1 MRRLVFLAALIACPA
16 AAETSLSR
24 YGQAPAIDLTQVPG
38 QPMYGPYLNWAGK
51 RAPQPTSTLPSA
63 GPLPPEPGPLTNSY
77 LSRRLQPGAQV
88 PMAMPA
94 PQPTQAASTYQAPVA
109 STFVPQAPRGY
120 QPLPPAMPTARPLP
134 ESLYSPPPP
143 IAEVAP
149 RTALRQATAP
159 APPPA
164 PAPAP
169 LSPPPQRLAP
179 PVAAAPAPATIAQR
193 LAAAPPPVA
202 TGPGPKLY
210 SIHRGYGLQPDAID
224 PPETGTGYVLI
235 GPADGGVQIP
245 DLPQKPEPDS
255 DKPF

>member
-1 MRRLVFLAALIACPA
+1 MRRLVLLAVLIATPA
-16 AAETSLSR
+16 LAETGLSR
-24 YGQAPAIDLTQVPG
+24 YGQTPAIDLTQVPG

-51 RAPQPTSTLPSA
+51 RAAQPISTLPSA
-63 GPLPPEPGPLTNSY
+63 GSAQPEPGPLTNSY
-77 LSRRLQPGAQV
+77 LSRRLQPEAQV

-94 PQPTQAASTYQAPVA
+94 PQPSPAAPRYQAPVA
-109 STFVPQAPRGY
+109 STFVPQVPRGY
-120 QPLPPAMPTARPLP
+120 QPLPPAMPAARALP

-143 IAEVAP
+143 PTAEVAP
-149 RTALRQATAP
+149 RAAMRQATAP
-159 APPPA
+159 TPPPA
-164 PAPAP
+164 PAP
-169 LSPPPQRLAP
+169 LPPPQRLAQ
-179 PVAAAPAPATIAQR
+179 PVPAAPAPATIAQR

-245 DLPQKPEPDS
+245 DLPQKPEPDP